1 MYISNGIFLKIDL
14 ILPTESYSYG
24 LQECPLIVTN
34 LKKIM
39 KKVGLGCVCEHIY
52 IYIYYVYV
60 YITVWWMPWRM
71 GGRHRPS
78 GMCQHKT
85 SIPQGRPGVIKN
97 RQQGPQWSPPL
108 SSGFFSGATQCV
120 HPRDPSGRLEV
131 FLHFS
136 FIVRMGR
143 GDPDGSIP
151 QDTSIAVVLES

>member
-60 YITVWWMPWRM
+60 YITV
-71 GGRHRPS
+71 
-78 GMCQHKT
+78 
-85 SIPQGRPGVIKN
+85 
-97 RQQGPQWSPPL
+97 
-108 SSGFFSGATQCV
+108 
-120 HPRDPSGRLEV
+120 
-131 FLHFS
+131 
-136 FIVRMGR
+136 
-143 GDPDGSIP
+143 
-151 QDTSIAVVLES
+151 